1 MINASLIIS
10 HNIFLNE
17 NERYKLSVDREP
29 IEKTGVFTP
38 VWMNG
43 DVTTE
48 PASEFFCKY
57 EIKNDA
63 DKGSEVKRTK
73 KGFSINI
80 PQIPKEYVKQ
90 ELSNEEWRKM
100 NQNEK
105 DDWYRK
111 NPTPDSGENLL
122 NIKDGGSEYLHFQ
135 HVISTKNN
143 KGDAVHLV
151 HFVKMRDVEK
161 LEKSILHP
169 SSIRKK

>member
-10 HNIFLNE
+10 HSIFLNK

-29 IEKTGVFTP
+29 IEKIGVFTP

-43 DVTTE
+43 EVTTE
-48 PASEFFCKY
+48 PATEFFCKY
-57 EIKNDA
+57 EIKNEDA

-80 PQIPKEYVKQ
+80 PQIPKGYVKQ

-105 DDWYRK
+105 DNWYDK

-122 NIKDGGSEYLHFQ
+122 NIKDGGSEYLYFK

-143 KGDAVHLV
+143 KGDAVYLV
-151 HFVKMRDVEK
+151 HFIQMKGIEE
-161 LEKSILHP
+161 LEKSIIQP
-169 SSIRKK
+169 SPIR